1 MLFDDDPHKQGRPY
15 RGTGPTQTL
24 SLRFTDEELQALRA
38 ASKKRNVPMAILM
51 RRAMAEAGL
60 FNAAASG

>member
-1 MLFDDDPHKQGRPY
+1 MLFADDLHKQGRPY

-24 SLRFTDEELQALRA
+24 SLRFTDEELAALRA
-38 ASKKRNVPMAILM
+38 ASAKRNVPMATLM

-60 FNAAASG
+60 FNAATPG